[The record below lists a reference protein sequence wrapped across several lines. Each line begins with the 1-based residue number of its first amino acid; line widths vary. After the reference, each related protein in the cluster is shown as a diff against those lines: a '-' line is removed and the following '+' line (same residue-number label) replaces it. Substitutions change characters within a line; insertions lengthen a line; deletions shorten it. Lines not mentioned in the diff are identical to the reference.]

1 MVELSTR
8 LTGVQ
13 VYTIALAG
21 FGILLVI
28 EARRAYDRSQ
38 SMGSNLGGGRMRGGE
53 LKHMVGVVALAAGV
67 FLAVAAGIPEW
78 KRWQYRDVRQALLDE
93 LQPVALSNCTL
104 ARVGSAND
112 GGYLMCANL
121 ISGIQV
127 AYSYGVGPN
136 DQWGCAV
143 SRQHRVQVHQYD
155 CFDPARPTCDGGQF
169 VFHNEC
175 IADQSQTMDGRVF
188 DTLVRQ
194 LAQNGDT
201 GRRKVVKIDIE
212 GAEWSAL
219 LQTPDEV
226 LDSIDQIP
234 MELHGVHEQRMVD
247 VVRKLKRTFHVVN
260 LHFNNHGC
268 AREADPLPAMAYQVL
283 LVNKRL
289 GVLDPAA
296 PKPAPYNPLNA
307 PDLLGVPDCQLERSS
322 Q

>member
-1 MVELSTR
+1 
-8 LTGVQ
+8 
-13 VYTIALAG
+13 
-21 FGILLVI
+21 
-28 EARRAYDRSQ
+28 
-38 SMGSNLGGGRMRGGE
+38 MRGGE
-53 LKHMVGVVALAAGV
+53 LKHVVGVVALAAGV

-78 KRWQYRDVRQALLDE
+78 KRWQYREVRQALLDE

-296 PKPAPYNPLNA
+296 PNPAPYNPLNA
-307 PDLLGVPDCQLERSS
+307 PDLPVVPDCQLERSS